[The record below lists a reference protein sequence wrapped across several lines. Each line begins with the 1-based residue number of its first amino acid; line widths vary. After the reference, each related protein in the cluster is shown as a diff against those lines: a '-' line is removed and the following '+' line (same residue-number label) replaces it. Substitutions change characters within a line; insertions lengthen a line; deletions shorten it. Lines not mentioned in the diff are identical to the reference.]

1 MHSTQ
6 ISQVHTKEQHIPCK
20 KVQMTLSFMA
30 AAARQSS
37 KVQYQQ
43 RDINQFRAIKHSK
56 CIQRYKPETFYQ
68 ICRVGWINAAD
79 IECIEIIIAP
89 LEKPN
94 ETSVTA
100 VIGMIL
106 LPLLTERSLSQTVK
120 SIDQEFSLKILR
132 RDQNFNGQ
140 WLGQSHKGNAVIIKR
155 DQGIL
160 TIEKVNKSLPKNI
173 TKLPGFN
180 NNKSSLLS
188 IATTLAP
195 KPGKL
200 IRELLNAKTQ
210 LRGSNPEINWIS
222 WLEYNFDMDDSLVHH
237 IRSHPLTQRTQ
248 TARREG
254 LLLSPH
260 LLMC

>member
-1 MHSTQ
+1 MRS
-6 ISQVHTKEQHIPCK
+6 
-20 KVQMTLSFMA
+20 
-30 AAARQSS
+30 
-37 KVQYQQ
+37 
-43 RDINQFRAIKHSK
+43 
-56 CIQRYKPETFYQ
+56 
-68 ICRVGWINAAD
+68 
-79 IECIEIIIAP
+79 IIAP
-89 LEKPN
+89 LEQPN

-210 LRGSNPEINWIS
+210 LLQSSNPEINWIS
-222 WLEYNFDMDDSLVHH
+222 WLEYNFDMDDRPRASHQEAIHSLKELKQLVEKACSYEPALADVLMLNQ
-237 IRSHPLTQRTQ
+237 ILDCLTMLGMDDQFQQHTLKAKRKSIVNSISRQ
-248 TARREG
+248 SA
-254 LLLSPH
+254 
-260 LLMC
+260 